1 MKLLVLLALSAD
13 CSHPSDSVGAFNAWL
28 ESSESSSSELIETP
42 SASGT
47 SWNGSESSSTMDLGS
62 SETSSGDEGP
72 TVTPTP
78 SESSLDDSGELSG
91 ELSGDTDTA
100 ESELTSGE
108 GWAACDGDVPTACL
122 AISADT
128 GTCPGTPG
136 SCSWHACIS
145 DRTTRAN
152 IEWLQCLVDE
162 CGIEPVVDLDCL
174 DEWADLTLRCFE
186 TQCDPATPQACAF
199 VNNGAQHECHR

>member
-1 MKLLVLLALSAD
+1 M
-13 CSHPSDSVGAFNAWL
+13 
-28 ESSESSSSELIETP
+28 
-42 SASGT
+42 
-47 SWNGSESSSTMDLGS
+47 
-62 SETSSGDEGP
+62 TSSGDEGA

-91 ELSGDTDTA
+91 GSGELSGDTDTG

-136 SCSWHACIS
+136 SCPWHACIS

-162 CGIEPVVDLDCL
+162 CGIEPIVDLDCL
-174 DEWADLTLRCFE
+174 DDWADLTLQCFE
-186 TQCDPATPQACAF
+186 TQCDPAIPQACAF
-199 VNNGAQHECHR
+199 VNTGAQHECHR